1 MSNKVKIEF
10 NSKGFERILT
20 SEGARAVCEQQAE
33 AIKERADAGLASDNS
48 PGYATGGKIV
58 TAYRSKRWMYF
69 VHTTDAATMY
79 AEAENQVLS
88 KAVT

>member
-1 MSNKVKIEF
+1 MSAKVKIEF
-10 NSKGFERILT
+10 NSKGFEQILT
-20 SEGARAVCEQQAE
+20 SEGAGTVCEQQAE
-33 AIKERADAGLASDNS
+33 AIKERADAGLSSDNS

-58 TAYRSKRWMYF
+58 TAYGSKRWMYF